1 MFDLRLLSLILSAI
15 PANCFAPVS
24 VVVHHPSSTAISDIS
39 SSTRGVQGE
48 LRQLTTSE
56 DELVGRF
63 ASLRTIGV
71 DYGLTRTGVAVTTGG
86 YRPRPLA
93 ILSGLNTTE
102 LVTSLVDY
110 VQSEQA
116 ANIVM
121 GLPLNK
127 NGTVSQQSL
136 VTRDFG
142 QALLSEVRSRCGP
155 GIPIQLWDERYT
167 SKEAASRITAEAMA
181 RNQRIP
187 SASDLA
193 TELDAEAACII
204 LEDFY
209 RELGLDAEELQFVDE
224 SIENECRERYKLYL
238 ETQERRRQ
246 EMAEERDKQRNARKE
261 MMEQARAMEEASGLP
276 SSDKK
281 KKKKKRKKKR

>member
-1 MFDLRLLSLILSAI
+1 MFR
-15 PANCFAPVS
+15 PGKRRGAPS
-24 VVVHHPSSTAISDIS
+24 IIDGHQRHQLEYA
-39 SSTRGVQGE
+39 RCLGE

-116 ANIVM
+116 ANIVL

-181 RNQRIP
+181 RNEVWMPVAHFRYARRLDSP
-187 SASDLA
+187 S
-193 TELDAEAACII
+193 
-204 LEDFY
+204 
-209 RELGLDAEELQFVDE
+209 
-224 SIENECRERYKLYL
+224 
-238 ETQERRRQ
+238 
-246 EMAEERDKQRNARKE
+246 
-261 MMEQARAMEEASGLP
+261 
-276 SSDKK
+276 
-281 KKKKKRKKKR
+281 